1 MDGQASRIKW
11 IDIFKGIGITLVV
24 IGHMWSPG
32 GKFILWFHM
41 PLFFFISGYLYNS
54 DISIE
59 KYLKKKFL
67 RLIVPYL
74 SFLFL
79 LSIPDYIVCFN
90 SANSTMN
97 SHLFGDII
105 SLTIKQI
112 YGGRDLYGWFDVFWF
127 VTCLFLT
134 QQIFHII
141 NRLCNKKSLFVF
153 IIILF
158 LFIHATICQY
168 LPYLRLPLFWGIN
181 IVPMAILFFYIGHII
196 PEKILNKKTILI
208 VSIIFLL
215 LAIILDIKGI
225 MNHEFKM
232 KWEAY
237 GMPIINIVLAFC
249 GIVTISN
256 ISKLFSHNKIIST
269 IFTEL
274 GKASLIIMFLHQA
287 IRQIAFSRLSFIN
300 NEWIII
306 VVTLTGCYCVYFA
319 LSLFKITQRVFL
331 GEIRYK
337 GN

>member
-158 LFIHATICQY
+158 LFIHATICQISA
-168 LPYLRLPLFWGIN
+168 LFKAS
-181 IVPMAILFFYIGHII
+181 AILG
-196 PEKILNKKTILI
+196 
-208 VSIIFLL
+208 
-215 LAIILDIKGI
+215 D
-225 MNHEFKM
+225 
-232 KWEAY
+232 
-237 GMPIINIVLAFC
+237 
-249 GIVTISN
+249 
-256 ISKLFSHNKIIST
+256 
-269 IFTEL
+269 
-274 GKASLIIMFLHQA
+274 
-287 IRQIAFSRLSFIN
+287 
-300 NEWIII
+300 
-306 VVTLTGCYCVYFA
+306 
-319 LSLFKITQRVFL
+319 
-331 GEIRYK
+331 
-337 GN
+337 